1 MSKML
6 KQTSTPTSNSDRK
19 LTSSWRHY
27 SKTSLVENVDYND
40 AEDDVE
46 CFFRNDE
53 VVDISSDD
61 DVVDSDD
68 DGVDENYIQV
78 PQDFNSL
85 LIGWLLYHV
94 IKSIFSFSLQRSW
107 RYFQ

>member
-1 MSKML
+1 M
-6 KQTSTPTSNSDRK
+6 
-19 LTSSWRHY
+19 
-27 SKTSLVENVDYND
+27 
-40 AEDDVE
+40 E

-61 DVVDSDD
+61 DVVVDSDD

-85 LIGWLLYHV
+85 LIG
-94 IKSIFSFSLQRSW
+94 
-107 RYFQ
+107 